1 MDGSPSATPPRG
13 RHEMLDEALDLVDE
27 ARADGVDVRLVGGL
41 AVLALCAGGESCRRE
56 HRDLDLVAPRSSSRK
71 LLGTF
76 ARLGYEENRHVRL
89 ASGGALL
96 QVYRPC
102 RHPGP
107 RGPLHAD
114 DRVDVY
120 LDAFRLHHTIALRR
134 RLRREPY
141 TLPPS
146 DVLLAKLLRTR
157 MTETDVRDVATLLRD
172 VDIREDEDAGA
183 IGLRYLARAV
193 ARDWGLYHDVTGN
206 LRRVAAEAGELGLD
220 AGEAERVESAAAR
233 VLAAMD
239 AAHKGPRWR
248 LRALIGE
255 RLPWYDAV
263 DEDDGQRI
271 GLRERPAGAAEP
283 ATRGERAA

>member
-1 MDGSPSATPPRG
+1 M
-13 RHEMLDEALDLVDE
+13 
-27 ARADGVDVRLVGGL
+27 
-41 AVLALCAGGESCRRE
+41 LALCTGGDSCRRE
-56 HRDLDLVAPRSSSRK
+56 HRDLDLVAPRSSSKR
-71 LLGTF
+71 LLGTL
-76 ARLGYEENRHVRL
+76 ARLGFEENRHVRL

-102 RHPGP
+102 RHPGS
-107 RGPLHAD
+107 RGPLHVD

-120 LDAFRLHHTIALRR
+120 LDAFRLHHTIVLRR
-134 RLRREPY
+134 RLPREPY

-157 MTETDVRDVATLLRD
+157 MSETDVGDVAAVLRD
-172 VDIREDEDAGA
+172 VDIREDEAAGSDRA
-183 IGLRYLARAV
+183 AVPGSRGAR
-193 ARDWGLYHDVTGN
+193 GTGVCTTTSPATSGAW
-206 LRRVAAEAGELGLD
+206 RAEAGALGLGV
-220 AGEAERVESAAAR
+220 GEAQRVERAAAR

-239 AAHKGPRWR
+239 AARKGPRWR

-271 GLRERPAGAAEP
+271 GLRERPAGAAGP
-283 ATRGERAA
+283 VTRHERAA